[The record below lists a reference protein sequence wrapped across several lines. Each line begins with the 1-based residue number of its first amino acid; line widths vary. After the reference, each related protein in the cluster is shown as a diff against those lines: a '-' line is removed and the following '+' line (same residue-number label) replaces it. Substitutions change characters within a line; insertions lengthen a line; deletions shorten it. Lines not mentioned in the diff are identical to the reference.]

1 MRKPRR
7 SWTKSYL
14 ESLTVGQLS
23 TLRRMLPRMSRAAK
37 NLLRRSWYFL
47 ARDDQRPPPEPWQIW
62 LFMAGRGAGK
72 TRTGAEYARA
82 RVKAGCRRLAL
93 IAPTAGDC
101 RDVMVGG
108 RQAFSPYRQ
117 RTITIIG
124 ATMSASRSTRT
135 QTTARFPLP
144 ARAPSRRAAFLEFL
158 NVRTH

>member
-101 RDVMVGG
+101 RDVMVEGSSGILAVSSEDDYDYRGNYVGIPIYENADHSTICSGPTNSERGG
-108 RQAFSPYRQ
+108 R
-117 RTITIIG
+117 
-124 ATMSASRSTRT
+124 
-135 QTTARFPLP
+135 
-144 ARAPSRRAAFLEFL
+144 RR
-158 NVRTH
+158 RRG